1 MNLEFIKKEEK
12 PWSKYVKKFSTF
24 GTATLAATVLL
35 GGCQAQSEQT
45 EASQGDVESE
55 NLAMVDGKTNVM
67 YIVLDDSGFSDLG
80 SFGSEIITPNIDEL
94 AENGLKYNN
103 FHTAPVCSPT
113 RASLLTGRNSHA
125 VGMGN
130 VANYDLGED
139 YPSSRATI
147 SEEAGFVTEVLGEN
161 GYTNFG
167 IGKWHISPTAKSPA
181 AGPYDTW
188 PLGRGFH
195 KYYGNLEDSSD
206 QFRPEL
212 YRDNS
217 TVPLPDVEK
226 YHYSEDIVANAKQYI
241 TDHVSVRPD
250 NPFFMY
256 LGFGAQHMPHQVPE
270 KYIEMYKGEY
280 DEGWDVIRQQRFE
293 KQKELGIIPKDAE
306 LAPKEEGVKEWDS
319 LSVEEKKVYAR
330 FMETYAGFLTHTDE
344 QVGELIDT
352 LEETGELDNTM
363 IILISDNGAALSGGP
378 HGSTNQSLAYNDIVE
393 EFEYVKEDFDEIGGE
408 WTNSDYP
415 QGWSQVSNTPFAK
428 FKGTTHAGGI
438 RTPMIVHWPN
448 GIESKGEVRT
458 QFTHVSDI
466 TATVYDVLGIEVPK
480 KLNGVEQMEVTGIS
494 FAETF
499 DNPEAETG
507 KDTQYFERSGK
518 RTIYHD
524 GWKAVSVHKPGTDF
538 EDDEWKLYNKE
549 EDFSELNDVADE
561 HPEKVDKL
569 IKLWNEEAEKNN
581 VLPLAEASYPAFA
594 NVPADNIRARTSFTY
609 YPEMSH
615 LGESAA
621 PLTLD
626 RNHEIIIPIQFEKGD
641 EGVLLALGNDKSGY
655 TFYIKGNSLHYDY
668 HNGNERFT
676 IISDKKLEKGES
688 VIKFVFENTGEN
700 VGTGTLFINDEPVG
714 NTEIKTLPVKT
725 SFEGLDIGEDLL
737 YPVSPEYANKGSF
750 PFTGEI
756 KKVQYNF
763 EEAAHVTID

>member
-1 MNLEFIKKEEK
+1 MEYRKKEEK
-12 PWSKYVKKFSTF
+12 PWSKYVKKFSMF
-24 GTATLAATVLL
+24 GTAALAATVLL
-35 GGCQAQSEQT
+35 GGCQAQSKEVDAAQ
-45 EASQGDVESE
+45 E
-55 NLAMVDGKTNVM
+55 NGKTQNQAMVDEKTNVM
-67 YIVLDDSGFSDLG
+67 YIVLDDAGFSDLG
-80 SFGSEIITPNIDEL
+80 SFGSEISTPNIDAL

-103 FHTAPVCSPT
+103 FHTSPVCSPT
-113 RASLLTGRNSHA
+113 RASLLTGRNNHA

-130 VANYDLGED
+130 VSNFDFGEEN
-139 YPSSRATI
+139 PSRRGRI

-161 GYTNFG
+161 GYANYG
-167 IGKWHISPTAKSPA
+167 VGKWHISPTAEITP
-181 AGPYDTW
+181 AGPFDTW

-212 YRDNS
+212 FRDNS
-217 TVPLPDVEK
+217 PIPLPDVEN
-226 YHYSEDIVANAKQYI
+226 YHYSKDIVLNARQYI

-250 NPFFMY
+250 DPFFLY

-270 KYIEMYKGEY
+270 EYIEMYEGKY
-280 DEGWDVIRQQRFE
+280 DQGWDVIREQRFE
-293 KQKELGIIPKDAE
+293 KQKELGIIPEDAE
-306 LAPKEEGVKEWDS
+306 LAPREEGVEEWDS
-319 LSVEEKKVYAR
+319 LSDDEKKVYAR

-344 QVGELIDT
+344 QVGKLIET

-363 IILISDNGAALSGGP
+363 IVFISDNGATFSGGP
-378 HGSTNQSLAYNDIVE
+378 HGATNQSLAYNQIVAD
-393 EFEYVKEDFDEIGGE
+393 FESVKEDFNEIGGE
-408 WTNSDYP
+408 WTSSDYP

-448 GIESKGEVRT
+448 GIEAKDEIRT

-466 TATVYDVLGIEVPK
+466 TATVYDVLGIDVPET
-480 KLNGVEQMEVTGIS
+480 LNGVEQLEVTGVS

-499 DNPEAETG
+499 DNPDAETG
-507 KDTQYFERSGK
+507 KDTQYFEHSGK

-524 GWKAVSVHKPGTDF
+524 GWKAVSVHEPGTDF
-538 EDDEWKLYNKE
+538 EDDEWQLYHLE
-549 EDFSELNDVADE
+549 EDFSELNNVAEE
-561 HPEKVDKL
+561 HPEKVEEL
-569 IKLWNEEAEKNN
+569 IKIWHEEAEKNN
-581 VLPLAEASYPAFA
+581 VFPMSEKFLEGLA
-594 NVPADNIRARTSFTY
+594 NVPADNIRARKSFTY

-626 RNHEIIIPIQFEKGD
+626 RNHEITIPIDFEKGD
-641 EGVLLALGNDKSGY
+641 KGILLALGNDKSGY
-655 TFYIKGNSLHYDY
+655 TFYVEGNSLHYEY

-676 IISDKKLEKGES
+676 ITSDKRLEKGEN
-688 VIKFVFENTGEN
+688 VITFVFENTGEN
-700 VGTGTLFINDEPVG
+700 LGIGTLFINDEPVG
-714 NTEIKTLPVKT
+714 NTEIKTLPLKV

-737 YPVSPEYANKGSF
+737 YPVSPEYADKGSF

-756 KKVQYNF
+756 EKVQYEF
-763 EEAAHVTID
+763 EEAAHIAFE